1 MVKQSLWV
9 LGLLS
14 LVSACVTS
22 NTPQATAPAGKPV
35 VSGNDGGTIMQAGAW
50 IIPSSVRGIVPE
62 TALGVPSF
70 SGVMNQDE
78 VVVSSQALI
87 GHFSVLWF
95 YPFANTSG

>member
-1 MVKQSLWV
+1 MVKQYFWV

-14 LVSACVTS
+14 LASACGT
-22 NTPQATAPAGKPV
+22 TDAPEATAPAGKPV
-35 VSGNDGGTIMQAGAW
+35 AFGNDGGTIMQAGAW

-62 TALGVPSF
+62 TALGAPSF

-78 VVVSSQALI
+78 VVVSPQALI